1 MDDIEG
7 DKMKVLVIVPAYNEE
22 ASIVK
27 TSQSIEEYKKKA
39 NFTLDYIVINDGS
52 TDSTGNILEKNSIP
66 CIHLIKNLGIGGAVQ
81 TGYIYAY
88 ENGYDIAVQF
98 DGDGQHDIYSLDTLI
113 APIVNDNYDFVIGSR
128 FTKGSPSDFKTSF
141 SRRMGINLIS
151 FFIKLKTGKEVL
163 DVTSGYRAANRTV
176 TEMFAKSYPRKY
188 PEPETNAYLL
198 LLDRKVTE
206 VGVKM
211 FEREEGKSSI
221 TPIKSVRYM
230 VEVLISII
238 LLNKNRGNK

>member
-1 MDDIEG
+1 
-7 DKMKVLVIVPAYNEE
+7 MKVLVIVPAYNEE

-27 TSQSIEEYKKKA
+27 TSQSIEEYKKNA
-39 NFTLDYIVINDGS
+39 SFTLDYIVINDGS
-52 TDSTGNILEKNSIP
+52 TDNTENILQANSIP

-88 ENGYDIAVQF
+88 YNDYDIAIQF
-98 DGDGQHDIYSLDTLI
+98 DGDGQHDIYSIENLI
-113 APIVNDNYDFVIGSR
+113 DPIINKEADFVIGSR
-128 FTKGSPSDFKTSF
+128 FTEGSPSDFKTSF

-151 FFIKLKTGKEVL
+151 FFIKMKTGKVVL
-163 DVTSGYRAANRTV
+163 DVTSGYRAANRDV
-176 TEMFAKSYPRKY
+176 IEMFAKSYPRKY

-198 LLDRKVTE
+198 MLGKKVDE

-238 LLNKNRGNK
+238 LLNKRRGNK

>member
-1 MDDIEG
+1 
-7 DKMKVLVIVPAYNEE
+7 MKVLVIVPAYNEE

-27 TSQSIEEYKKKA
+27 TSQSIEEYKKNA

-52 TDSTGNILEKNSIP
+52 TDNTENILQANSIP
-66 CIHLIKNLGIGGAVQ
+66 YIHLIKNLGIGGAVQ

-88 ENGYDIAVQF
+88 YNGYDVAVQF
-98 DGDGQHDIYSLDTLI
+98 DGDGQHDIYSIENLI
-113 APIVNDNYDFVIGSR
+113 EPIINGEADFIIGSR
-128 FTKGSPSDFKTSF
+128 FTEGSPSDFKTSF

-151 FFIKLKTGKEVL
+151 FFIKMKTGKVVL
-163 DVTSGYRAANRTV
+163 DVTSGYRAANREV
-176 TEMFAKSYPRKY
+176 LEMFAKSYPRKY

-198 LLDRKVTE
+198 MLGKRVDE

-238 LLNKNRGNK
+238 LLNKRRGNK